1 MFQVNPM
8 PEQIDADLLALL
20 RQVDAVKIGHF
31 IREGAMDPGMIS
43 LLPRAVEVGTAV
55 TVKAPGADGTIIPL
69 AVSRLRPGDFLIID
83 RDGDTRHAAWGG
95 MLAYAAK
102 VAGAVG
108 VAIDGVACDIAK
120 LREHGLP
127 TWYRGA
133 SALTTQRL
141 GEAGELNTRVMCGGV
156 AVDPGDVVV
165 ADESGVVVLK
175 RDEAASFAEK
185 ALAVVRSEPGT
196 KSRIDAGEKLA
207 DMRDTLGFI
216 RSRGFEVA

>member
-1 MFQVNPM
+1 MFKVNPM
-8 PEQIDADLLALL
+8 PEPLDTGLLELL

-31 IREGAMDPGMIS
+31 VTEGAMDPALMS
-43 LLPRAVEVGTAV
+43 LLPRTVVTGNAV

-69 AVSRLRPGDFLIID
+69 AVSRVRPGDFLIID
-83 RDGDTRHAAWGG
+83 RCGDVRHAAWGG

-108 VAIDGVACDIAK
+108 VVIDGVACDIAK

-141 GEAGELNTRVMCGGV
+141 GQAGELNTQVTCAGV
-156 AVDPGDVVV
+156 VVDPGDVVI
-165 ADESGVVVLK
+165 ADESGVIVMK
-175 RDEAASFAEK
+175 RGEAAAFAEK

-196 KSRIDAGEKLA
+196 KARIDAGEKLSE
-207 DMRDTLGFI
+207 MRDTLGFI